1 MKVKNK
7 NNNNNCT
14 MQLVESDFLNQQL
27 VSK

>member
-1 MKVKNK
+1 MKVKK
-7 NNNNNCT
+7 KKQKNNCT